1 MNLEGFSWSNP
12 LRKIYD
18 TKEESHFYNIYL
30 DCDEYLVYLTEFSRL
45 REDYRNF
52 SAYNLLKAESDF
64 HDKMFDKARNLADGC
79 LYRSSPE
86 EIQESTNL
94 RHWEFNL
101 MLDYESFVIF
111 SKILMDKLGK
121 LAGCLINGGVNSIAT
136 KLLQEI

>member
-18 TKEESHFYNIYL
+18 AKKESHFYNIYL
-30 DCDEYLVYLTEFSRL
+30 DCDDYLVYLTIIWDRL

-52 SAYNLLKAESDF
+52 SEYSDF

-111 SKILMDKLGK
+111 SKIW
-121 LAGCLINGGVNSIAT
+121 IN
-136 KLLQEI
+136 